1 MFYAQSTITVISGM
15 NKVIRSVLT
24 FSVRFIEAAVWLTHI
39 HTGTNTP
46 YTYLCTHNFS
56 SKSGARFLSLII
68 PRALNALSCVCVEV
82 SRHFFLLILSEFT
95 IRSRH
100 LVVFWTEYVS
110 WLLFGTKA
118 RSCIFVS
125 WCVGV
130 YKYAG
135 MPLSLSL
142 VCVCVCARARE

>member
-1 MFYAQSTITVISGM
+1 MRLCGGIS
-15 NKVIRSVLT
+15 S
-24 FSVRFIEAAVWLTHI
+24 F
-39 HTGTNTP
+39 
-46 YTYLCTHNFS
+46 
-56 SKSGARFLSLII
+56 
-68 PRALNALSCVCVEV
+68 
-82 SRHFFLLILSEFT
+82 FFLLILSEFT

-142 VCVCVCARARE
+142 SRVCVCVCARARE